1 MAYNSPSVFT
11 SGRQQQTT
19 YEAKGQ
25 HVACIYVTASYLTLP
40 RCIQSTPMTCSQAS
54 NWSKDQREM
63 ITNEKSSTAF
73 RGIKFIFQSKVSSPD
88 LLLFFF
94 MQFVRM
100 NRMQGLV
107 AERDCGWQGLI
118 GQHQERKPC
127 CSTSLSTLSLCH
139 FLCLKFC
146 LEVWSLRRPLLAST
160 VQLSSYANVL

>member
-11 SGRQQQTT
+11 SGQQQQTT

-40 RCIQSTPMTCSQAS
+40 RCVQSTPMTCSQAS
-54 NWSKDQREM
+54 NWSTWDDYHREIKYCIQRYR
-63 ITNEKSSTAF
+63 IHISIK
-73 RGIKFIFQSKVSSPD
+73 GIKSRLVVG
-88 LLLFFF
+88 FF

-118 GQHQERKPC
+118 SQHQERKPC
-127 CSTSLSTLSLCH
+127 RSTSLSTLSLCH

-160 VQLSSYANVL
+160 VQLNSYANVL